1 MLNMSQEPT
10 GASQAQSLQQQRM
23 REFLQMLPL
32 TTEIAGLPPSAQGAY
47 FSEGQMENRAIAMKA
62 AFKIAKQIMKGIAG

>member
-1 MLNMSQEPT
+1 MSQEPT

-32 TTEIAGLPPSAQGAY
+32 TTEIAGLPPLHKARISAKG
-47 FSEGQMENRAIAMKA
+47 RW
-62 AFKIAKQIMKGIAG
+62 KIVLSQ